1 MNKSGQR
8 FVRQGR
14 TPILVLLTLLLLVFA
29 AGSYSGAQARRP
41 FRTSVATLRTVW
53 HSAGGP
59 AWRITPSPSG
69 SGPATFLKSIACAS
83 RKNCV
88 AVGSSGNAQEAS
100 GHTFIEVWNGV
111 EWRVMASPNVG
122 VPNNQLLSVSC
133 SFVGHC
139 IAVGFAGSAE
149 GSRTLAEIE
158 TGTSWHIMSSGNE
171 AAPVNELLGVTCHSS
186 SDCVAV
192 GYSGS
197 QKGAGGNLVAR
208 TLVESWNGVASRIE
222 SSPDAPNAPI
232 SELTAVSCLSLQS
245 CMAVGFYAGELD
257 SGSGTFAEHWNGDKW
272 TAQPGPNRTG
282 FPNNKLVSVFCTASE
297 GCIASGYSFN
307 SSNTHTVALIAVW
320 NGVHWIGEA
329 PANRQQGLNLLYGS
343 SCTSAQNC
351 VFVGLSGDASGTNT
365 RTLVESLI
373 DGIWTIVP
381 SANAPTPLN
390 SLFSVSCP
398 SARYCISVG
407 ISGGPG
413 YASFRPLIERDP

>member
-1 MNKSGQR
+1 MPKRLRDILSSR
-8 FVRQGR
+8 FG
-14 TPILVLLTLLLLVFA
+14 
-29 AGSYSGAQARRP
+29 
-41 FRTSVATLRTVW
+41 TV
-53 HSAGGP
+53 S
-59 AWRITPSPSG
+59 
-69 SGPATFLKSIACAS
+69 
-83 RKNCV
+83 
-88 AVGSSGNAQEAS
+88 
-100 GHTFIEVWNGV
+100 NGV
-111 EWRVMASPNVG
+111 SWQVQMLGCQTTSCSPY
-122 VPNNQLLSVSC
+122 PALLSATASL
-133 SFVGHC
+133 
-139 IAVGFAGSAE
+139 SALQVRLK
-149 GSRTLAEIE
+149 GQRTLAEIE

-343 SCTSAQNC
+343 ELHECPKLC
-351 VFVGLSGDASGTNT
+351 LG
-365 RTLVESLI
+365 RT
-373 DGIWTIVP
+373 
-381 SANAPTPLN
+381 
-390 SLFSVSCP
+390 
-398 SARYCISVG
+398 
-407 ISGGPG
+407 
-413 YASFRPLIERDP
+413 FR